1 MSEKEIKK
9 FIDEAYKEALK
20 AYSKDEVPVGA
31 VIVKDGKIIGRG
43 HNLRVSKSNALLH
56 AEIVAIQDACKN
68 INNWRLDGATLIV
81 TNEPCVMCTGAIM
94 QARISKVIFC
104 SLNQKMGAILSNFN
118 ILDYH
123 NLTFKTEYEYIY
135 DERCSEILTE
145 YFRRKRGSNIEKGT
159 LAFVCDNN
167 STD

>member
-43 HNLRVSKSNALLH
+43 HNLRVSENNALLH
-56 AEIVAIQDACKN
+56 AEIVAIQNACKN

-94 QARISKVIFC
+94 QARISEVIFC
-104 SLNQKMGAILSNFN
+104 SLNQKMGAILSNLN
-118 ILDYH
+118 ILDY
-123 NLTFKTEYEYIY
+123 NNITFKVKYKYEP
-135 DERCSEILTE
+135 DEKCSKILTD
-145 YFRRKRGSNIEKGT
+145 YFKHKRGRNIEENT
-159 LAFVCDNN
+159 FNSIYNN
-167 STD
+167 GSPS

>member
-43 HNLRVSKSNALLH
+43 HNLRVSENNALLH

-94 QARISKVIFC
+94 QSRISKVIFC

-118 ILDYH
+118 ILDY
-123 NLTFKTEYEYIY
+123 NNITFKVEYKHMY
-135 DERCSEILTE
+135 DERCSRILKD
-145 YFRRKRGSNIEKGT
+145 YFQHKRGRNSEKDI
-159 LAFVCDNN
+159 VDSIYNN
-167 STD
+167 DGSD

>member
-43 HNLRVSKSNALLH
+43 HNLRVSENNALLH

-94 QARISKVIFC
+94 QARISEVIFC
-104 SLNQKMGAILSNFN
+104 SLNQKMGAILSNFR
-118 ILDYH
+118 ILDY
-123 NLTFKTEYEYIY
+123 NNITFKVEYKYIF
-135 DERCSEILTE
+135 DERCSKILTD
-145 YFRRKRGSNIEKGT
+145 YFKHKRGEKVEKDT
-159 LAFVCDNN
+159 SYTIYNHCSLD
-167 STD
+167 